1 MKPKKLLFTVLSAIL
16 LGAGA
21 PPAFAQ
27 VAGTT
32 MIGVAIAEISTVA
45 RGWSAKKQI
54 LGHTVYNEKN
64 EKVGTIEDIIIAPDK
79 AVSYAIVGAGG
90 FAGLGKHDVA
100 IPVSQFKEDKDR
112 FVLEGAS
119 EEMIKG
125 MPKFEY
131 AESR

>member
-16 LGAGA
+16 LVAGA
-21 PPAFAQ
+21 PPAVAQ

-90 FAGLGKHDVA
+90 FAGLGSMMW
-100 IPVSQFKEDKDR
+100 PF
-112 FVLEGAS
+112 L
-119 EEMIKG
+119 
-125 MPKFEY
+125 
-131 AESR
+131 